1 MPRTF
6 VQLPGFEMIS
16 RIGKGAGAIIYEARD
31 SASRRRV
38 AVKHIVRNSPA
49 DDRYLEQAEI
59 EYKVAH
65 ELDHAYLRKCLD
77 IIRVKRW
84 LKTRELF
91 LIMELIE
98 GERLD
103 NQFQDKRPE
112 QVEPVIDIFMHVAE
126 GLRAMHSHGYVHA
139 DIKPNNILLTPDGGV
154 KIIDF
159 GQSCPVG
166 HTKSRIQG
174 TPDYIAPEQVL
185 LAPLDQRTDIYN
197 LGATMYWV
205 LTGKAFSTI
214 LPTAPAGAKKIA
226 IDARRGNEPPHEVN
240 EQVPVPLSR
249 LIMECCSNER
259 DQRPSD
265 MSKLISRFE
274 TILMLLDRR
283 KNQTSST
290 SETAG

>member
-6 VQLPGFEMIS
+6 VQLPGYEMIS
-16 RIGKGAGAIIYEARD
+16 RIGKGAGAIIYEARE
-31 SASRRRV
+31 SAARRKV
-38 AVKHIVRNSPA
+38 AVKHIIRTSPA

-65 ELDHAYLRKCLD
+65 ELNHPYLRKCLN
-77 IIRVKRW
+77 IVRVKRW
-84 LKTRELF
+84 LKTREVF
-91 LIMELIE
+91 LIMELVE

-103 NQFQDKRPE
+103 NQFQDRRPE
-112 QVEPVIDIFMHVAE
+112 RVEPVIELFMRVAE
-126 GLRAMHSHGYVHA
+126 GLRAMHLHGYIHA
-139 DIKPNNILLTPDGGV
+139 DIKPNNILLAPGGNV

-159 GQSCPVG
+159 GQSCPIG

-185 LAPLDQRTDIYN
+185 LTPLDQRTDIYN

-226 IDARRGNEPPHEVN
+226 IDARRGNEPPHELN

-249 LIMECCSNER
+249 LIMECCANDR
-259 DQRPSD
+259 DQRPGD
-265 MSKLISRFE
+265 MSKLLSRFD

-283 KNQTSST
+283 KNHATPT
-290 SETAG
+290 ETIG